1 MNRQTLR
8 TAAGIGSISALAL
21 VMVACGGSSSSA
33 PQQPANQA
41 PSKPLI
47 STGPTTAITKHE
59 YIYNLTST
67 DPEGDAITFSL
78 SPANTEATITGN
90 TLKYRPNVATAQTV
104 TLSVLATDSKGAAST
119 PGTVAVNVLLNRA
132 PVFSSPT
139 SFSLTGSGAA
149 IPPAFNYAAS
159 AVDPDGDTV
168 TYSPAGHGDGGGQRR
183 RRGGGHHGDGE
194 RDDGHHDLHGR
205 GACGQDLGDDHLH
218 GARDGHGG
226 LGLHRRL
233 LGPRGDGD
241 VLLGQPRAGDRGFVD
256 PRGAAEPRD
265 PGSGLPVHR
274 DGREPRRHAGLVGA
288 FGPADGL
295 RADGGGQADVD
306 DELRVGRGLRRAAGD
321 GARDGQRRSFGH
333 ADVHDQ
339 RDPGHQAELR
349 DADVHGNRGRRA
361 VLRSEP
367 GAPAGDEP
375 SALHAPRQ

>member
-8 TAAGIGSISALAL
+8 TTAGIGSISALAL

-90 TLKYRPNVATAQTV
+90 TLKYRPNVPTAQTV

-168 TYSPAGHGDGGGQRR
+168 TYSQQGTATAVDNAGGAVAGITATVNATTGITTFTGAVPAGRTSVTITFTVRATDTVASGFTGDFSDRVVTATYFSGNLAPVIAASSIPAVPQNHGIPAPGFQFIATDANP
-183 RRGGGHHGDGE
+183 GDTQVWS
-194 RDDGHHDLHGR
+194 
-205 GACGQDLGDDHLH
+205 A
-218 GARDGHGG
+218 
-226 LGLHRRL
+226 
-233 LGPRGDGD
+233 P
-241 VLLGQPRAGDRGFVD
+241 
-256 PRGAAEPRD
+256 
-265 PGSGLPVHR
+265 SGLPT
-274 DGREPRRHAGLVGA
+274 GFALT
-288 FGPADGL
+288 
-295 RADGGGQADVD
+295 
-306 DELRVGRGLRRAAGD
+306 AAGKLTWTTNFASGAD
-321 GARDGQRRSFGH
+321 FGARQVTVRVTDSGGLSDTRTFTINVIQ
-333 ADVHDQ
+333 
-339 RDPGHQAELR
+339 DPSR
-349 DADVHGNRGRRA
+349 T
-361 VLRSEP
+361 S
-367 GAPAGDEP
+367 
-375 SALHAPRQ
+375 